1 MKRVLKTLCTFVAAI
16 CAGYAA
22 HAQTTLDECIG
33 WAYDNYPQIKEMSLI
48 EMTKGIDLKNAA
60 YAWLPHLNISGKA
73 TWQSEV
79 VEMPMDIPGMDIN
92 IPHDQYGLTA
102 EFTQQI
108 WDGGASRSQKE
119 LAEAGAEVKKTQ
131 LETNLWSIRSRVQN
145 VFLGIILIDKQ
156 LELNR
161 LLRESLERSSEEV
174 KSRMEAGVALPSDL
188 DQVSVNILSCL
199 QQRASLDADRKSYVK
214 ILGLLTGRDMTDVEL
229 AVPQDAVNYVDD
241 GARDFETRPE
251 MAFYA
256 AQLKQNEFQRRQL
269 NTLISPKLNLSLQ
282 GGYGRPGMN
291 MLSGDFSGYFVAWLK
306 LQWNIGALYTRGLDK
321 RRVNADAQKIDLT
334 RKSFILNSSVEAE
347 QKNNAILKARDVLE
361 KDSEIIGLRQ
371 RIRASGEN
379 QYREGTIKMND
390 YLSMLDEEYKAKAN
404 ESMHEVQLM
413 MAVYDM
419 KNTIGKYY
427 CPLKLF
433 DSTKN

>member
-1 MKRVLKTLCTFVAAI
+1 MKRVLKTLCTSVAAI

-60 YAWLPHLNISGKA
+60 YTWLPHLNISGKA

-108 WDGGASRSQKE
+108 WDGGTSRRQKE

-174 KSRMEAGVALPSDL
+174 KSRMEAGVSLPSDL

-291 MLSGDFSGYFVAWLK
+291 MLSGDFSGYFVAGLK

-419 KNTIGKYY
+419 KNTIGK
-427 CPLKLF
+427 
-433 DSTKN
+433 

>member
-1 MKRVLKTLCTFVAAI
+1 MKRVLKTLCTSVAAI

-22 HAQTTLDECIG
+22 HAQTTMDECIG

-92 IPHDQYGLTA
+92 IPRDQYGLTA

-108 WDGGASRSQKE
+108 WDGGTSRSQKE

-291 MLSGDFSGYFVAWLK
+291 MLSGDFSGYFVAGLK

-321 RRVNADAQKIDLT
+321 RKVNADAQKIDLT

-419 KNTIGKYY
+419 KNTIGK
-427 CPLKLF
+427 
-433 DSTKN
+433 

>member
-1 MKRVLKTLCTFVAAI
+1 MAAI

-22 HAQTTLDECIG
+22 HAQTTLDECIV

-108 WDGGASRSQKE
+108 WDGGTSRSQKE

-174 KSRMEAGVALPSDL
+174 RSRMEAGVALPSDL

-256 AQLKQNEFQRRQL
+256 AQLKQNEYQRRQL

-291 MLSGDFSGYFVAWLK
+291 MLSGDSSGYFVAGLK

-321 RRVNADAQKIDLT
+321 RKVNADAQKIDLT

-379 QYREGTIKMND
+379 QYREGTIKVND

-419 KNTIGKYY
+419 KNTIGK
-427 CPLKLF
+427 
-433 DSTKN
+433 

>member
-1 MKRVLKTLCTFVAAI
+1 MKRVLKNVFVPLAAI

-108 WDGGASRSQKE
+108 WDGGTSRSQKE

-199 QQRASLDADRKSYVK
+199 QQRASLDADRKSYVR
-214 ILGLLTGRDMTDVEL
+214 ILGLLTGRDMTDMEL

-291 MLSGDFSGYFVAWLK
+291 MLSGDFSGYFVAGLK

-321 RRVNADAQKIDLT
+321 RKVNADAQKIDLT

-419 KNTIGKYY
+419 KNTIGK
-427 CPLKLF
+427 
-433 DSTKN
+433 

>member
-1 MKRVLKTLCTFVAAI
+1 MTKQLNMKRVLKNVLVSLAAI

-33 WAYDNYPQIKEMSLI
+33 LAYDNYPQIKEMSLI

-161 LLRESLERSSEEV
+161 LLRESLERSSAEV
-174 KSRMEAGVALPSDL
+174 KSRMAAGVALPSDL

-291 MLSGDFSGYFVAWLK
+291 MLSGDFSGYFVAGLK

-321 RRVNADAQKIDLT
+321 RKVNADAQKIDLT

-361 KDSEIIGLRQ
+361 KDSEIIALRQ

-419 KNTIGKYY
+419 KNTIGK
-427 CPLKLF
+427 
-433 DSTKN
+433 

>member
-1 MKRVLKTLCTFVAAI
+1 MAAI

-108 WDGGASRSQKE
+108 WDGGTSRSQKE
-119 LAEAGAEVKKTQ
+119 LAEAGAEVKRTR

-291 MLSGDFSGYFVAWLK
+291 MLSGDFSGYFVAGLK

-321 RRVNADAQKIDLT
+321 RKVNADAQKIDLT

-419 KNTIGKYY
+419 KNTIGK
-427 CPLKLF
+427 
-433 DSTKN
+433 

>member
-1 MKRVLKTLCTFVAAI
+1 MAAI

-79 VEMPMDIPGMDIN
+79 VEMPMDILGMDIN

-108 WDGGASRSQKE
+108 WDGGTSRSQKE

-174 KSRMEAGVALPSDL
+174 KSRMEAGVALPSDP

-291 MLSGDFSGYFVAWLK
+291 MLSGDFSGYFVAGLK

-321 RRVNADAQKIDLT
+321 RKVNADAQKIDLT

-419 KNTIGKYY
+419 KNTIGK
-427 CPLKLF
+427 
-433 DSTKN
+433 

>member
-1 MKRVLKTLCTFVAAI
+1 MKRVLKTLCTSVAAI

-22 HAQTTLDECIG
+22 HAQITLDECIG

-108 WDGGASRSQKE
+108 WDGGTCRSQKE

-291 MLSGDFSGYFVAWLK
+291 MLSGDFSGYFVARLK

-321 RRVNADAQKIDLT
+321 RKVNADAQKIDLT

-419 KNTIGKYY
+419 KNTIG
-427 CPLKLF
+427 
-433 DSTKN
+433 N

>member
-1 MKRVLKTLCTFVAAI
+1 MTKQLNMKRVLKTLCTSMTAI

-108 WDGGASRSQKE
+108 WDGGTRRSQKE

-291 MLSGDFSGYFVAWLK
+291 MLSGDFSGYFVAGLK

-321 RRVNADAQKIDLT
+321 RKVNADAQKIDLT

-419 KNTIGKYY
+419 KNTVGK
-427 CPLKLF
+427 
-433 DSTKN
+433 

>member
-1 MKRVLKTLCTFVAAI
+1 MKRVLKNVFVSLAAI

-33 WAYDNYPQIKEMSLI
+33 WAYDNYSQIKEMSLV

-102 EFTQQI
+102 EFTQQL
-108 WDGGASRSQKE
+108 WDGGTSRSQKE

-241 GARDFETRPE
+241 GARDFGTRPE

-321 RRVNADAQKIDLT
+321 RKVNADAQKIDLT

-361 KDSEIIGLRQ
+361 KDSEIIALRQ

-419 KNTIGKYY
+419 KNTIGK
-427 CPLKLF
+427 
-433 DSTKN
+433 

>member
-1 MKRVLKTLCTFVAAI
+1 MTKQLNMKRVLKTLCTSVAAI

-48 EMTKGIDLKNAA
+48 ERTKGIDMKNAA

-79 VEMPMDIPGMDIN
+79 VEIPMDIPGMDIN

-108 WDGGASRSQKE
+108 WDGGTSRSQKE

-156 LELNR
+156 LELNG

-214 ILGLLTGRDMTDVEL
+214 ILGLLTGRDMTDMEL

-291 MLSGDFSGYFVAWLK
+291 MLSGDFSGYFVAGLK

-419 KNTIGKYY
+419 KNTIGK
-427 CPLKLF
+427 
-433 DSTKN
+433 

>member
-1 MKRVLKTLCTFVAAI
+1 MAAI

-22 HAQTTLDECIG
+22 HAQTTLDECIV
-33 WAYDNYPQIKEMSLI
+33 WAYDNYPQIKELSLI

-108 WDGGASRSQKE
+108 WDGGTSRSQKE

-291 MLSGDFSGYFVAWLK
+291 MLSGDFSGYFVAGLK

-321 RRVNADAQKIDLT
+321 RKVNADAQKIDLT

-419 KNTIGKYY
+419 KNTIGK
-427 CPLKLF
+427 
-433 DSTKN
+433 

>member
-1 MKRVLKTLCTFVAAI
+1 MTKQLNMKLVLKTLCTSMAAI

-108 WDGGASRSQKE
+108 WDGGTSRSQKE

-161 LLRESLERSSEEV
+161 LLWESLERSSEEV

-291 MLSGDFSGYFVAWLK
+291 MLSGDFSGYFVAGLK
-306 LQWNIGALYTRGLDK
+306 LQWNIGALYTRGMDK
-321 RRVNADAQKIDLT
+321 RKVNADAQKIDLT

-361 KDSEIIGLRQ
+361 KDTEIIGLRQ

-419 KNTIGKYY
+419 KNTIGK
-427 CPLKLF
+427 
-433 DSTKN
+433 

>member
-1 MKRVLKTLCTFVAAI
+1 MKRVLKTLCTSVAAI

-22 HAQTTLDECIG
+22 HAQTTTLDECIG

-108 WDGGASRSQKE
+108 WDGGTSRSQKE

-256 AQLKQNEFQRRQL
+256 AQLKQNEYQRRQL

-291 MLSGDFSGYFVAWLK
+291 MLSGDFSGYFVAGMK

-321 RRVNADAQKIDLT
+321 RKVNADAQKIDLI

-361 KDSEIIGLRQ
+361 KDSGIIALRQ

-419 KNTIGKYY
+419 KNTIGK
-427 CPLKLF
+427 
-433 DSTKN
+433 

>member
-1 MKRVLKTLCTFVAAI
+1 MTKQLNMKRVLKNVFVSLAAI

-108 WDGGASRSQKE
+108 WDGGNSRSQKE

-256 AQLKQNEFQRRQL
+256 AQLKQNEYQRRQL

-291 MLSGDFSGYFVAWLK
+291 MLSGDFSGYFVAGMK

-321 RRVNADAQKIDLT
+321 RKVNADAQKIDLT

-419 KNTIGKYY
+419 KNTIGK
-427 CPLKLF
+427 
-433 DSTKN
+433 

>member
-1 MKRVLKTLCTFVAAI
+1 MTKQLNMKRVLKTLCTSMAAI

-108 WDGGASRSQKE
+108 WDGGTSRSQKE

-156 LELNR
+156 LELNK

-291 MLSGDFSGYFVAWLK
+291 MLSGDFSGYFVAGLK

-419 KNTIGKYY
+419 KNTIGE
-427 CPLKLF
+427 
-433 DSTKN
+433 

>member
-1 MKRVLKTLCTFVAAI
+1 MKRVLKTLCTSVAAI

-108 WDGGASRSQKE
+108 WDGGTSRSQKE

-174 KSRMEAGVALPSDL
+174 RSRMEAGVALPSDL

-214 ILGLLTGRDMTDVEL
+214 ILGLLTGWDMTDVEL

-256 AQLKQNEFQRRQL
+256 AQLKQNEYQRRQL

-291 MLSGDFSGYFVAWLK
+291 MLSGDFSGYFVAGLK

-321 RRVNADAQKIDLT
+321 RKVNADAQKIDLT

-371 RIRASGEN
+371 RIRASGES

-419 KNTIGKYY
+419 KNTIGK
-427 CPLKLF
+427 
-433 DSTKN
+433 

>member
-1 MKRVLKTLCTFVAAI
+1 MKRVLKNVLVSLAAI

-33 WAYDNYPQIKEMSLI
+33 LAYDNYPQIKEMSLI

-79 VEMPMDIPGMDIN
+79 VEMPMDIPVMDIN

-174 KSRMEAGVALPSDL
+174 KSRMAAGVALPSDL

-291 MLSGDFSGYFVAWLK
+291 MLSGDFSGYFVAGLK

-419 KNTIGKYY
+419 KNTIGK
-427 CPLKLF
+427 
-433 DSTKN
+433 

>member
-1 MKRVLKTLCTFVAAI
+1 MKRVLKTLCTSMAAI

-102 EFTQQI
+102 EFTQQL
-108 WDGGASRSQKE
+108 WDGGTSRSQKE

-251 MAFYA
+251 MAFYE

-291 MLSGDFSGYFVAWLK
+291 MLSGDFSGYFVAGLK

-419 KNTIGKYY
+419 KNTIGK
-427 CPLKLF
+427 
-433 DSTKN
+433 

>member
-1 MKRVLKTLCTFVAAI
+1 MTKQLNMKRVLKNVFVPLAAI

-108 WDGGASRSQKE
+108 WDGGTSRSQKE

-174 KSRMEAGVALPSDL
+174 KSRMAAGVALPSDL

-241 GARDFETRPE
+241 GARDFGTRPE

-291 MLSGDFSGYFVAWLK
+291 MLSGDFSGYFVAGLK

-321 RRVNADAQKIDLT
+321 RKVNADAQKIDLT

-390 YLSMLDEEYKAKAN
+390 YLSMLDEEYKARAN

-419 KNTIGKYY
+419 KNTIGK
-427 CPLKLF
+427 
-433 DSTKN
+433 

>member
-1 MKRVLKTLCTFVAAI
+1 MKRVLKTLCTSMAAI

-108 WDGGASRSQKE
+108 WDGGTSRSQKE
-119 LAEAGAEVKKTQ
+119 LAEAGAEVKRTR

-214 ILGLLTGRDMTDVEL
+214 ILGLFTGRDMTDVEL

-291 MLSGDFSGYFVAWLK
+291 MLSGDFSGYFVAGLK

-321 RRVNADAQKIDLT
+321 RKVNADAQKIDLT

-419 KNTIGKYY
+419 KNTIGK
-427 CPLKLF
+427 
-433 DSTKN
+433 

>member
-1 MKRVLKTLCTFVAAI
+1 MAAI

-48 EMTKGIDLKNAA
+48 EMTKGIELKNAA

-108 WDGGASRSQKE
+108 WDGGTSRSQKE

-188 DQVSVNILSCL
+188 DQISVNILSCL

-291 MLSGDFSGYFVAWLK
+291 MLSGDFSGYFVAGLK

-321 RRVNADAQKIDLT
+321 RKVNADAQKIDLT
-334 RKSFILNSSVEAE
+334 RKSFILNSSMEAE

-361 KDSEIIGLRQ
+361 KDSEIIALRQ

-419 KNTIGKYY
+419 KNTIGE
-427 CPLKLF
+427 
-433 DSTKN
+433 

>member
-1 MKRVLKTLCTFVAAI
+1 MAAI

-108 WDGGASRSQKE
+108 WDGGTSRSQKE

-161 LLRESLERSSEEV
+161 LLLESLERSSEEV
-174 KSRMEAGVALPSDL
+174 KIRMEAGVALPSDL

-291 MLSGDFSGYFVAWLK
+291 MLSGDFSGYFVAGLK

-321 RRVNADAQKIDLT
+321 RKVNADAQKIDLT

-361 KDSEIIGLRQ
+361 KDSEIIALRQ

-419 KNTIGKYY
+419 KNTIGK
-427 CPLKLF
+427 
-433 DSTKN
+433 

>member
-1 MKRVLKTLCTFVAAI
+1 MTKQLNMKRVLKTLCTFVAAI

-108 WDGGASRSQKE
+108 WDGGTSRSQKE
-119 LAEAGAEVKKTQ
+119 LAEAGAEVKKTK

-291 MLSGDFSGYFVAWLK
+291 MLSGDFSGYFVAGLK

-419 KNTIGKYY
+419 KNTIGK
-427 CPLKLF
+427 
-433 DSTKN
+433 

>member
-1 MKRVLKTLCTFVAAI
+1 MKRVLKTLCTSVAAI

-60 YAWLPHLNISGKA
+60 YVWLPHLNISGKA

-108 WDGGASRSQKE
+108 WDGGTSRSQKE

-145 VFLGIILIDKQ
+145 AFLGIILIDKQ

-291 MLSGDFSGYFVAWLK
+291 MLSGDFSGYFVAGLK

-321 RRVNADAQKIDLT
+321 RKVNADAQKIDLT

-419 KNTIGKYY
+419 KNTIGK
-427 CPLKLF
+427 
-433 DSTKN
+433 

>member
-1 MKRVLKTLCTFVAAI
+1 MKRVLKTLCTSMAAI

-108 WDGGASRSQKE
+108 WDGGTSRSQKD

-291 MLSGDFSGYFVAWLK
+291 MLSGDFSGYFVAGLK

-321 RRVNADAQKIDLT
+321 RKVNADAQKIDLT

-419 KNTIGKYY
+419 KNTIGK
-427 CPLKLF
+427 
-433 DSTKN
+433 

>member
-1 MKRVLKTLCTFVAAI
+1 MKRVLKTLCTSMAAI

-79 VEMPMDIPGMDIN
+79 VEMPMDIPRMDIN

-108 WDGGASRSQKE
+108 WDGGTSRSQKE
-119 LAEAGAEVKKTQ
+119 LAEAGAEAKKTQ

-188 DQVSVNILSCL
+188 DQVSVNILTCL

-291 MLSGDFSGYFVAWLK
+291 MLSGDFSGYFVAGLK

-321 RRVNADAQKIDLT
+321 RKVNADAQKIDLT

-419 KNTIGKYY
+419 KNTVGK
-427 CPLKLF
+427 
-433 DSTKN
+433 

>member
-1 MKRVLKTLCTFVAAI
+1 MTKQLNMKRVLKTLCTFVAAI

-79 VEMPMDIPGMDIN
+79 VEIPMDIPGMDIN

-108 WDGGASRSQKE
+108 WDGGTSRSQKE

-229 AVPQDAVNYVDD
+229 AVPKDAVNYVDD

-269 NTLISPKLNLSLQ
+269 NTLISPKLNLSFQ

-291 MLSGDFSGYFVAWLK
+291 MLSGDFSGYFVAGLK

-361 KDSEIIGLRQ
+361 KDFEIIGLRQ

-419 KNTIGKYY
+419 KNTIGK
-427 CPLKLF
+427 
-433 DSTKN
+433 

>member
-1 MKRVLKTLCTFVAAI
+1 MTKQLNMKRVLKTLCTSVAAI

-102 EFTQQI
+102 EYTQQI
-108 WDGGASRSQKE
+108 WDGGTSRSQKE

-291 MLSGDFSGYFVAWLK
+291 MLSGDFSGYFVAGLK

-419 KNTIGKYY
+419 KNTIGK
-427 CPLKLF
+427 
-433 DSTKN
+433 

>member
-1 MKRVLKTLCTFVAAI
+1 MTKQLNMKLVLKTLCTSVAAI

-108 WDGGASRSQKE
+108 WDGGTSRSQKE
-119 LAEAGAEVKKTQ
+119 LAEAGAEVKRTQ

-188 DQVSVNILSCL
+188 DQVSVNILGCL

-214 ILGLLTGRDMTDVEL
+214 ILGLLTGRDMTDVKL

-291 MLSGDFSGYFVAWLK
+291 MLSGDFSGYFVAGLK

-321 RRVNADAQKIDLT
+321 RKVNADAQKIDLT

-419 KNTIGKYY
+419 KNTIGK
-427 CPLKLF
+427 
-433 DSTKN
+433 

>member
-1 MKRVLKTLCTFVAAI
+1 MKLVLKTLCTSVAAI

-108 WDGGASRSQKE
+108 WDGGTSRSQKE

-156 LELNR
+156 LELNK

-251 MAFYA
+251 MAFYT

-291 MLSGDFSGYFVAWLK
+291 MLSGDFSGYFVAGLK
-306 LQWNIGALYTRGLDK
+306 LQWNIGALNTRGLDK
-321 RRVNADAQKIDLT
+321 RKVNADAQKIDLT

-419 KNTIGKYY
+419 KNTIGK
-427 CPLKLF
+427 
-433 DSTKN
+433 

>member
-1 MKRVLKTLCTFVAAI
+1 MKLVLKTLCTSMAAI

-79 VEMPMDIPGMDIN
+79 VEIPMDIPGMDIN

-108 WDGGASRSQKE
+108 WDGGTSRSQKE

-269 NTLISPKLNLSLQ
+269 NTLISPKLNLSFQ

-291 MLSGDFSGYFVAWLK
+291 MLSGDFSGYFVAGLK

-419 KNTIGKYY
+419 KNTIGK
-427 CPLKLF
+427 
-433 DSTKN
+433 

>member
-1 MKRVLKTLCTFVAAI
+1 MAAI

-108 WDGGASRSQKE
+108 WDGGTSRSQKE

-161 LLRESLERSSEEV
+161 LLRESLERSSVEV
-174 KSRMEAGVALPSDL
+174 KSRMAAGVALPSDL

-291 MLSGDFSGYFVAWLK
+291 MLSGDFSGYFVAGLK

-321 RRVNADAQKIDLT
+321 RKVNADAQKIDLT

-419 KNTIGKYY
+419 KNTIGK
-427 CPLKLF
+427 
-433 DSTKN
+433 

>member
-1 MKRVLKTLCTFVAAI
+1 MKRVLKTLCTSMAAI

-108 WDGGASRSQKE
+108 WDGGTSRSQKE

-188 DQVSVNILSCL
+188 DQVSVNILTCL

-291 MLSGDFSGYFVAWLK
+291 MLSGDFSGYFVAGLK
-306 LQWNIGALYTRGLDK
+306 LQWNIGALYTRGLVK
-321 RRVNADAQKIDLT
+321 RKVNADAQKIDLT

-361 KDSEIIGLRQ
+361 KDSEIIALRQ

-419 KNTIGKYY
+419 KNTIGK
-427 CPLKLF
+427 
-433 DSTKN
+433 

>member
-1 MKRVLKTLCTFVAAI
+1 MKRVLKNVLVPLAAI

-108 WDGGASRSQKE
+108 WDGGTSRSQKE

-174 KSRMEAGVALPSDL
+174 KSRMAAGVALPSDL

-256 AQLKQNEFQRRQL
+256 AQLKQNDFQRRQL

-291 MLSGDFSGYFVAWLK
+291 MLSGDFSGYFVAGLK

-321 RRVNADAQKIDLT
+321 RKVNADAQKIDLT

-419 KNTIGKYY
+419 KNTIGK
-427 CPLKLF
+427 
-433 DSTKN
+433 

>member
-1 MKRVLKTLCTFVAAI
+1 MTKQLNMKRVLKNVLVPLAAI

-79 VEMPMDIPGMDIN
+79 VEMPMDIPGMNIN

-108 WDGGASRSQKE
+108 WDGGTSRSQKE

-291 MLSGDFSGYFVAWLK
+291 MLSGDFSGYFVAGLK

-419 KNTIGKYY
+419 KNTIGK
-427 CPLKLF
+427 
-433 DSTKN
+433 

>member
-1 MKRVLKTLCTFVAAI
+1 MTKQLNMKRVLKTLCTSMAVI

-108 WDGGASRSQKE
+108 WDGGTSRSQKE

-161 LLRESLERSSEEV
+161 LLRESLESSSEEV

-214 ILGLLTGRDMTDVEL
+214 ILGLLTGRDLTDVEL

-291 MLSGDFSGYFVAWLK
+291 MLSGDFSGYFVAGLK

-419 KNTIGKYY
+419 KNTIGK
-427 CPLKLF
+427 
-433 DSTKN
+433 